1 MTMAWNSLAIGSIN
15 SGLEEDM
22 RINRQKLVALFI
34 IAITL
39 SAFSVSYGQDPPPPP
54 APPADMIEQL
64 QLTPDQRQNIRA
76 IREETKNER
85 TVINQ
90 RLREANFALEQ
101 ALDVDNPNEALIE
114 QRLRDATAAQAASM
128 RMRILTEVKI
138 RRVLTQE
145 QLSTLR
151 TLRLQAR
158 GVMRDQRIQNQRR
171 NRRDNVLGPGRNGIA
186 PIFRR
191 RNALP
196 RNPRP

>member
-1 MTMAWNSLAIGSIN
+1 MGWNSLAIGSIN

-22 RINRQKLVALFI
+22 RTNRQKLVALSI
-34 IAITL
+34 VVVTL
-39 SAFSVSYGQDPPPPP
+39 AAFNVSYGQDPPPQA
-54 APPADMIEQL
+54 APVADMIEQL
-64 QLTPDQRQNIRA
+64 QLTPDQRLKIRA

-85 TVINQ
+85 AMINQ

-101 ALDVDNPNEALIE
+101 ALDAENSDEALIE

-145 QLSTLR
+145 QLSTLK

-158 GVMRDQRIQNQRR
+158 GLMRDQRIQNQRQ

-186 PIFRR
+186 PILRR
-191 RNALP
+191 RSALP